1 MRAVGGIL
9 SADPKENPDFADANH
24 VFVPYC
30 SSDSWSGTNPGK
42 SNGDRAFMGNLI
54 VQEVVRELADYN
66 QLLFAKELYLAGSS
80 AGATGV
86 LVNVDLVAK
95 MVAKV
100 GILVRGIVDSGWF
113 LDNQPFNAGGGDCPN
128 GQCHSVI
135 DDLKAGVEL
144 WGAKVPEGCLQEYPE
159 RWQCFIGY
167 KAFPFIQCKYILMM
181 NIFRQTA
188 AFGVNMLPFDE

>member
-30 SSDSWSGTNPGK
+30 SSDSWSGTNAGK
-42 SNGDRAFMGNLI
+42 ANGDRAFMGNLI

-95 MVAKV
+95 IVAKV

-167 KAFPFIQCKYILMM
+167 KAFPFIQCKYKNEYFPSNCSIWC
-181 NIFRQTA
+181 QHA
-188 AFGVNMLPFDE
+188 AF